1 MCTMKA
7 KKPWKKMQCGFL
19 ASDAMNTSVHV
30 LDFHKTSILREISNM
45 ENRLVVAKKLG
56 EEWIGSL
63 GLVHAN
69 YYMQT
74 G

>member
-1 MCTMKA
+1 
-7 KKPWKKMQCGFL
+7 
-19 ASDAMNTSVHV
+19 MNTSVHV

-69 YYMQT
+69 YYM
-74 G
+74 